1 MAHWQVWCFLT
12 LWIFKNKL
20 FFKVLSSRKKEKN
33 KNLSTVEIV
42 IFQKGLRGKKSK
54 QTILDKE
61 IRQFQIKNTNWNEVI
76 L

>member
-1 MAHWQVWCFLT
+1 MSHTVGMSW
-12 LWIFKNKL
+12 NKL

-61 IRQFQIKNTNWNEVI
+61 MRQFQIKNTNWNEVI